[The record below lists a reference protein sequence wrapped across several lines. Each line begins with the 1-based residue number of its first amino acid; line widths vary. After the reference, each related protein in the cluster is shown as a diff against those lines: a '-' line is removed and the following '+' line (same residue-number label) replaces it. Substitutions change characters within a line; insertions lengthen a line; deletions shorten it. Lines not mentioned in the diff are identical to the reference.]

1 MLVVRRVVIFLLLII
16 TVIMSGCNAREYR
29 MTSQPINGKDGSVIS
44 AEEREM
50 IQGLAPFFVAISNKD
65 VKKMKEINP
74 GMRNITDEQL
84 VAQFATVKKYIFQ
97 GVEDVTYKGGMLKA
111 IAIYSGE
118 IIKPG
123 TIGENIAPYK
133 TNVEMIREGSTWI
146 ISGWTQIENNGND
159 MEYFKD
165 IFTRI
170 ERTEK
175 RYGVKDLAKWDGL

>member
-1 MLVVRRVVIFLLLII
+1 
-16 TVIMSGCNAREYR
+16 MSGCNTGGYR

-50 IQGLAPFFVAISNKD
+50 IQGLVPFFVAISNKD

-74 GMRNITDEQL
+74 EMRNITDEQL
-84 VAQFATVKKYIFQ
+84 VAKFATVKNYTFQ
-97 GVEDVTYKGGMLKA
+97 GVEDVTYKGGKLKA

-123 TIGENIAPYK
+123 IVGKNIAPYK
-133 TNVEMIREGSTWI
+133 TNVEMIREGSNWI
-146 ISGWTQIENNGND
+146 ISGWTQIKSNGND

-170 ERTEK
+170 ERAEK